1 MKLGRNYSTCCKS
14 YKTLAETLINN
25 DSIDTNTNGRYAQV
39 LAQSVIRLGFERL
52 DFWAP
57 VVVRNTAMNG
67 GRVSYKKRVVVIAGS
82 SSSGLTAAVIIS
94 RESPGCRGLVT
105 VVTDTGVC
113 SAPAYDEQIC
123 LYRYHHF
130 TTGHHGENYT

>member
-14 YKTLAETLINN
+14 YKTLAGTLINN

-57 VVVRNTAMNG
+57 VVINTAMNG

-94 RESPGCRGLVT
+94 RESLQAAGGW
-105 VVTDTGVC
+105 
-113 SAPAYDEQIC
+113 
-123 LYRYHHF
+123 
-130 TTGHHGENYT
+130 